1 VNKQRVLSKFVENDY
16 EKVDRLMELFFKY
29 SEEVDKIDLIIEK
42 EKVVYFHILLI
53 LKSFQLNLII
63 YSETIRN

>member
-16 EKVDRLMELFFKY
+16 EKVNRLMKLFFKY